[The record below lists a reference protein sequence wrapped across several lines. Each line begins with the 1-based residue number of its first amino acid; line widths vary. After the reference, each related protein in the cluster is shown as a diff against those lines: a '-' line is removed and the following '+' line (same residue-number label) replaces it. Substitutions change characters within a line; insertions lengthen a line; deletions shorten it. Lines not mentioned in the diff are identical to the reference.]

1 MTARR
6 REESLQDVP
15 VAITALSTA
24 DLENKML
31 RQVDDLKNFVPGLH
45 VQGLKRDDSTIYI
58 RGQGPGSQVTGQR
71 NFSSIATYFAEVP
84 TTIAGPGVFFDLTN
98 VQVLKG
104 PQGTLFGRNTTGGAV
119 LFEPAAPTWDN
130 EGYAQVQFGNYSM
143 KQFNGVL
150 NVAPVR
156 TRWLSVHRARVPD
169 FRLWRTAH
177 VRPVDQVPLLTR
189 YAVPSPPAGPHK
201 IAHGCP
207 EWNKSLLPRA
217 MTGRRLKR

>member
-150 NVAPVR
+150 NVAPVPDKVAIR
-156 TRWLSVHRARVPD
+156 SPGSGSRLSSMANRAC
-169 FRLWRTAH
+169 TAC
-177 VRPVDQVPLLTR
+177 RSSTTSDQICGPVTSSGT
-189 YAVPSPPAGPHK
+189 A
-201 IAHGCP
+201 
-207 EWNKSLLPRA
+207 
-217 MTGRRLKR
+217 